1 MTHDHP
7 RPMQPLSASAHPG
20 TSRAVAIKQPSA
32 SYGEL
37 HPVGGGDPIPLLK
50 ETLVIG
56 RRESSD
62 IVLRFPNVSGT
73 HCELSLVAG
82 QWIVR
87 DLGSSNGT
95 KVNGT
100 RVTEQR
106 LQPGDKLTVAKHTF
120 EIAYE
125 PARLG
130 ATEVIGQ
137 KSVADNIFGRSLLNS
152 AGLEHGPADGAAPPP
167 RSGRHS
173 I

>member
-1 MTHDHP
+1 ME
-7 RPMQPLSASAHPG
+7 
-20 TSRAVAIKQPSA
+20 SA

-82 QWIVR
+82 QWTVK

-100 RVTEQR
+100 RVSESR
-106 LQPGDKLTVAKHTF
+106 VNPGDRLSIGRHEYDVS
-120 EIAYE
+120 YVVGVSGVGNGSV
-125 PARLG
+125 LG
-130 ATEVIGQ
+130 APLR
-137 KSVADNIFGRSLLNS
+137 DIFSRSLLAA
-152 AGLEHGPADGAAPPP
+152 AGLENRRAPKGAGRP
-167 RSGRHS
+167 RS
-173 I
+173 

>member
-20 TSRAVAIKQPSA
+20 TARAVATKQPSA

-100 RVTEQR
+100 RVTEGR
-106 LQPGDKLTVAKHTF
+106 LDPGDKVSIGRH
-120 EIAYE
+120 EYE
-125 PARLG
+125 VCYIPGAAGGGNGSVLG
-130 ATEVIGQ
+130 APMR
-137 KSVADNIFGRSLLNS
+137 DIFSRSLLAA
-152 AGLEHGPADGAAPPP
+152 AGLENRRAPKAAGRP
-167 RSGRHS
+167 RS
-173 I
+173 

>member
-1 MTHDHP
+1 MTQDHP
-7 RPMQPLSASAHPG
+7 RPVQPLSASPYSG
-20 TSRAVAIKQPSA
+20 TARAGGTNVPPA

-82 QWIVR
+82 QWIVK

-100 RVTEQR
+100 RVSEGR
-106 LQPGDKLTVAKHTF
+106 VDPGDRLSIGRH
-120 EIAYE
+120 EYE
-125 PARLG
+125 VCYVPDAAGGGNGSAFG
-130 ATEVIGQ
+130 APLR
-137 KSVADNIFGRSLLNS
+137 DIFSRSLLAA
-152 AGLEHGPADGAAPPP
+152 AGLEN
-167 RSGRHS
+167 RRSQKSGRHGS
-173 I
+173 

>member
-1 MTHDHP
+1 MH
-7 RPMQPLSASAHPG
+7 PLSASPHPG
-20 TSRAVAIKQPSA
+20 SPTPGAANTVPA
-32 SYGEL
+32 SLGEL

-82 QWIVR
+82 HWVVK

-100 RVTEQR
+100 RVTEGR
-106 LQPGDKLTVAKHTF
+106 VNPGDRLSIGRHEYDVSYAVDASGVGNGF
-120 EIAYE
+120 V
-125 PARLG
+125 PAPLR
-130 ATEVIGQ
+130 
-137 KSVADNIFGRSLLNS
+137 DIFSRSLLAA
-152 AGLEHGPADGAAPPP
+152 AGLENRRAPKATGRP
-167 RSGRHS
+167 RS
-173 I
+173 

>member
-1 MTHDHP
+1 MH
-7 RPMQPLSASAHPG
+7 PLSASSHPG
-20 TSRAVAIKQPSA
+20 SPTPDAANTVPA
-32 SYGEL
+32 SLGEL

-82 QWIVR
+82 HWVVK

-100 RVTEQR
+100 RVTEGR
-106 LQPGDKLTVAKHTF
+106 VDPGDKLSIGRH
-120 EIAYE
+120 EYE
-125 PARLG
+125 VCYVPGAAGDGQGSTLKAPAR
-130 ATEVIGQ
+130 
-137 KSVADNIFGRSLLNS
+137 DIFSRSLLAT
-152 AGLEHGPADGAAPPP
+152 AGLENRRGSSASGRP
-167 RSGRHS
+167 RS
-173 I
+173 

>member
-1 MTHDHP
+1 MN
-7 RPMQPLSASAHPG
+7 QASASSHAGSP
-20 TSRAVAIKQPSA
+20 TPDAANATPA

-50 ETLVIG
+50 ETLIIG

-82 QWIVR
+82 QWVVK

-100 RVTEQR
+100 RVTESR
-106 LQPGDKLTVAKHTF
+106 VDPGDRLSIGRHEYEVSYVPSTADDGNGAALTAPVRDVF
-120 EIAYE
+120 
-125 PARLG
+125 
-130 ATEVIGQ
+130 
-137 KSVADNIFGRSLLNS
+137 SRSLLAT
-152 AGLEHGPADGAAPPP
+152 AGLENRRGPAG
-167 RSGRHS
+167 RSRS
-173 I
+173 